1 MGGWGL
7 RTAGQGIG
15 MGTGVS
21 SGAPLNTECRDSNVR
36 GRQGRGPC
44 VLSPLTGAGQRHWR
58 GSAGPRPDTH
68 RAFGLP
74 AVAVHGGTRWL
85 SSGCCHPSWGIPGLG
100 FCPSLQTPW
109 RRHVPKAGDTGEAGR
124 AGLRDQV
131 AQQEGGD
138 CGGLRWP
145 PCPQLSRPPHDGLGH
160 RDTCEARLS
169 LGLLVSS
176 PVSGM
181 INAPRC
187 RVHGAPT
194 GSNDEAIKTV
204 RFAGGKLHDLP

>member
-1 MGGWGL
+1 MARGWDWCPRAGNKKGDRGIRTGGWGL
-7 RTAGQGIG
+7 GTSGQGIR

-44 VLSPLTGAGQRHWR
+44 GLSLLTGAGRGHWR
-58 GSAGPRPDTH
+58 GSAGPPPPDTH

-74 AVAVHGGTRWL
+74 AVAAHGGTRWL

-131 AQQEGGD
+131 AQREGGD
-138 CGGLRWP
+138 CCGLR
-145 PCPQLSRPPHDGLGH
+145 
-160 RDTCEARLS
+160 
-169 LGLLVSS
+169 
-176 PVSGM
+176 
-181 INAPRC
+181 
-187 RVHGAPT
+187 
-194 GSNDEAIKTV
+194 
-204 RFAGGKLHDLP
+204 